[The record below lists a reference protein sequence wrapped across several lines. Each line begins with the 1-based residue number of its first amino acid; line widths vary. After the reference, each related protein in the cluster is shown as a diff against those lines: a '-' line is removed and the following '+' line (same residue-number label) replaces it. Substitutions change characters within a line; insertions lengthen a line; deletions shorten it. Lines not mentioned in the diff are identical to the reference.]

1 MDKIIE
7 FFITSSILIL
17 FIIAIRKY
25 FRGKVKHKF
34 IYGLWLIVFL
44 RFCFPLNFV
53 SSSFSIM
60 NGFRQLQEIST
71 LERRENIEE
80 NKKENR
86 TEEQLV
92 DNIKVDEKIEKQKA
106 KQDNII
112 NKKSEKTES
121 VAVKDTQTK
130 KTSSLIWVVR
140 SWILGVLLCF
150 TVFIFSN
157 LRFYQTL
164 KSNRKSVAEYQKG
177 KLIVYQTNKVST
189 PCLFGVCKP
198 AIYIPNNIIEN
209 LSPLDIQQILEHEQM
224 HYKHLDHIWS
234 LLRCIIVSL
243 YWFDPLVW
251 LAAKMSKQDAEF
263 ACDEGVLEKKSYHA
277 RIAYGEMLLHVAMY
291 SKRVSMLCPV
301 TAVHNGKKEMKKR
314 MEEIRMKKNYQ
325 KRKFLLLAFALGV
338 GTIATFTGCGVK
350 EKATERIIGEAD
362 AASTISAGDQTK
374 EKTTK
379 KTNQIT
385 VSEPVLDMTGTTGAD
400 GVRLYYADD
409 KKLIFAGYFGLFVYD
424 RTKEEI
430 FRAVDLQPIE
440 CNMTQGD
447 NACEILI
454 SEDGET
460 VYLHCVKKDE
470 MYVYDINENKLGKK
484 PYDLKNIALYQ
495 GKVNDGKGTITYT
508 SKGKKKEI
516 ALVCCFGSIGDLGY
530 WENDEPVIPIFTKSP
545 YKNTKVF
552 NPEDIHDLKE
562 AVMYIEGKEYKIT
575 NAKDLKWLEQHFAN
589 PIEEIKG
596 KSACPFYNPI
606 YLLREDGTSGMLYP
620 ALDDCSVY
628 RTAEDKYYEYEKT
641 TNDKFLKMLGWS
653 R

>member
-1 MDKIIE
+1 MDRIME

-17 FIIAIRKY
+17 FIIAIRAY

-34 IYGLWLIVFL
+34 IYGLWLLVFL
-44 RFCFPLNFV
+44 RFCFPLNFLN
-53 SSSFSIM
+53 SSFSIM
-60 NGFRQLQEIST
+60 NGFHRLQEISI
-71 LERRENIEE
+71 LQESGNIEE

-86 TEEQLV
+86 TGRQFI
-92 DNIKVDEKIEKQKA
+92 DNTKANEKIENQNA
-106 KQDNII
+106 KQNNII
-112 NKKSEKTES
+112 RKKSEKTES

-130 KTSSLIWVVR
+130 KTSSLIWVAR

-164 KSNRKSVAEYQKG
+164 KSNRKSVTEYQKG

-198 AIYIPNNIIEN
+198 AIYIPDNIIES

-263 ACDEGVLEKKSYHA
+263 ACDEEVLKNKNYHD
-277 RIAYGEMLLHVAMY
+277 RIAYGEMLLHVAIH

-314 MEEIRMKKNYQ
+314 MEEIRMKKKYQ
-325 KRKFLLLAFALGV
+325 KRKFLLLAFVLGV
-338 GTIATFTGCGVK
+338 GTIATFTSCGIK
-350 EKATERIIGEAD
+350 EKKTERVIGE
-362 AASTISAGDQTK
+362 
-374 EKTTK
+374 
-379 KTNQIT
+379 QIT
-385 VSEPVLDMTGTTGAD
+385 VSEPALDMTGTIGAD

-430 FRAVDLQPIE
+430 FRSVDLQPIE

-460 VYLHCVKKDE
+460 VYLHCVRKDE
-470 MYVYDINENKLGKK
+470 MYVYNINENKLSKES
-484 PYDLKNIALYQ
+484 YNLENISLYE
-495 GKVNDGKGTITYT
+495 GYEEKGTIIYT
-508 SKGKKKEI
+508 SRGKKKEI
-516 ALVCCFGSIGDLGY
+516 ALVCCFGTIGDLGY
-530 WENDEPVIPIFTKSP
+530 WENGGPVIPIFIKSP
-545 YKNTKVF
+545 YKNTKIF
-552 NPEDIHDLKE
+552 NPEDIYALKE

-575 NAKDLKWLEQHFAN
+575 NAKDLKWLEKHFAN

-596 KSACPFYNPI
+596 KSACPFYNPM
-606 YLLREDGTSGMLYP
+606 YLLREDGISGMLYP

-653 R
+653 H